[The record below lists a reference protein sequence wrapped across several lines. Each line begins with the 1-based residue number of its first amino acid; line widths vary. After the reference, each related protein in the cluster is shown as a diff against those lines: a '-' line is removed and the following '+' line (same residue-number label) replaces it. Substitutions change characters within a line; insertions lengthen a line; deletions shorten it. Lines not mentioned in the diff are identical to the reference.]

1 MQVCSR
7 RAADAR
13 VVRVRGVARQAMPVL
28 DEPDGR
34 ADRGVGFTRGT
45 EASWDK
51 AQRDVSRE
59 TSQSHSNPPPDV
71 RANRSRL
78 AGAGIYAVAGANWT
92 KAPKKAMKP
101 ERAPATR

>member
-13 VVRVRGVARQAMPVL
+13 VVRVRGVARQTMPLL
-28 DEPDGR
+28 DEADDR
-34 ADRGVGFTRGT
+34 AERGVGFTRGT

-59 TSQSHSNPPPDV
+59 TSQSHSNLPPDV

-92 KAPKKAMKP
+92 KAPKKAPRP